1 MDAKLASG
9 AAKFLPL
16 LSRDLVEDA
25 LKRVPSQ
32 AIELTLRHGVVPF
45 LWRPDQVRY
54 ATCGPQGADH
64 AWRHGLP
71 VVARVNPSDFH
82 NSVGHIWGE
91 RILSQATLGLFNAYP
106 HLSAKR
112 RLTANQMAAFL
123 ILVACF
129 GMSLALLPAG
139 AVWTA
144 ASAVIGIFFLSVVAL
159 RLICLFPL
167 RPSLT
172 GNDEN
177 LAGAELPVYS
187 VLVPLFK
194 ETPVLNQLLRALS
207 NLNYPAEKL
216 DIKIIV
222 EEIDTAM
229 QKALLMY
236 DLPAQFEVIV
246 VPRGSPQTK
255 PRALNYALQFCR
267 GSLLTIYDAEDVP
280 EPNQLRDAALKF
292 SQGDENLA
300 CLQAQLAFYNPDE
313 NWLARQFSVEYATL
327 FGLILPTLAALN
339 LPLPLGGTSNH
350 FRIGIL
356 REIGGWDPYNV
367 TEDADLGLRLA
378 RLGFRTGVLDS
389 FTYEEANTQL
399 MNWLRQR
406 ARWIKGFMQTW
417 LVHMRNPVKTAAEL
431 GPAGFWAFQS
441 VTAGIVVSAI
451 FYPFLSALAI
461 WLLLVSPQSSDLLT
475 GSLKALNLEVFTLGF
490 GVSMLAGAKALR
502 QRGLYGWWFTI
513 ASMPVYW
520 LLISVAAWLALW
532 QFIFSP
538 FTWNKTE
545 HGLSKLQN

>member
-1 MDAKLASG
+1 M
-9 AAKFLPL
+9 
-16 LSRDLVEDA
+16 
-25 LKRVPSQ
+25 
-32 AIELTLRHGVVPF
+32 
-45 LWRPDQVRY
+45 
-54 ATCGPQGADH
+54 
-64 AWRHGLP
+64 
-71 VVARVNPSDFH
+71 
-82 NSVGHIWGE
+82 
-91 RILSQATLGLFNAYP
+91 
-106 HLSAKR
+106 
-112 RLTANQMAAFL
+112 
-123 ILVACF
+123 
-129 GMSLALLPAG
+129 
-139 AVWTA
+139 
-144 ASAVIGIFFLSVVAL
+144 
-159 RLICLFPL
+159 
-167 RPSLT
+167 
-172 GNDEN
+172 
-177 LAGAELPVYS
+177 
-187 VLVPLFK
+187 
-194 ETPVLNQLLRALS
+194 
-207 NLNYPAEKL
+207 
-216 DIKIIV
+216 
-222 EEIDTAM
+222 
-229 QKALLMY
+229 
-236 DLPAQFEVIV
+236 
-246 VPRGSPQTK
+246 
-255 PRALNYALQFCR
+255 
-267 GSLLTIYDAEDVP
+267 
-280 EPNQLRDAALKF
+280 
-292 SQGDENLA
+292 
-300 CLQAQLAFYNPDE
+300 
-313 NWLARQFSVEYATL
+313 
-327 FGLILPTLAALN
+327 PTLAALN

-378 RLGFRTGVLDS
+378 RLGYRTGVLDS
-389 FTYEEANTQL
+389 LTYEEANTQL

-520 LLISVAAWLALW
+520 LLISAAAWLALW